1 VPEWLDGHGC
11 THRVVANQAPEF
23 SSIPMNSSLLSD
35 RDFIARLRPALPGL
49 LFAVLTL
56 LFGFGLGIVF
66 GLNEDAIKSQLK
78 ASAVAGKDTVYRG
91 DDAAIKA
98 VLDKSWI
105 YMQRAHLHAGGI
117 GTAALGL
124 IFLVGALGTS
134 AGLTRAIALA
144 LGLGGLGYSVYW
156 MWAGFRAPVLG
167 GTGAAKE
174 SLKWLAM
181 PTSGAVL
188 LATIAVAVLLAGAL
202 LKGRDQAEK

>member
-1 VPEWLDGHGC
+1 MLDGHGC
-11 THRVVANQAPEF
+11 TRRVVANRAPEF
-23 SSIPMNSSLLSD
+23 SSIPMNSSPLSD
-35 RDFIARLRPALPGL
+35 RDFLARLRPALPGL

-66 GLNEDAIKSQLK
+66 GLNEDAIKSHLK
-78 ASAVAGKDTVYRG
+78 ASAVTGKDTVYRG

-188 LATIAVAVLLAGAL
+188 LATIAVAVLVAGAL
-202 LKGRDQAEK
+202 LKGRGQAEK

>member
-11 THRVVANQAPEF
+11 THRVVANQTPEF

-144 LGLGGLGYSVYW
+144 LGLGG
-156 MWAGFRAPVLG
+156 WAIPFTGCGPAFAPRC
-167 GTGAAKE
+167 
-174 SLKWLAM
+174 S
-181 PTSGAVL
+181 
-188 LATIAVAVLLAGAL
+188 AGP
-202 LKGRDQAEK
+202 GPRRSR

>member
-23 SSIPMNSSLLSD
+23 STIPMNSSLLSD

-49 LFAVLTL
+49 LLAVLTL